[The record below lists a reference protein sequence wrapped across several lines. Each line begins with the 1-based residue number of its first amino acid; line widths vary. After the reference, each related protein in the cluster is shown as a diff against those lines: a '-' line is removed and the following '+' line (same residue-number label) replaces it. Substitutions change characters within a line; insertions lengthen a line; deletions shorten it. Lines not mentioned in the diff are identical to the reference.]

1 MKSAEYPI
9 GPAPSFAIIGYAAR
23 FPGAA
28 DADEFWD
35 VLREGRDAI
44 SEVPADR
51 WDVDEF
57 FDPEPGVP
65 GKIVTRRAGFVD
77 DVTGFDAPFF
87 GMSTREVRLMD
98 PQHRLLLEMAWRAV
112 EHSGTAPTALENTNT
127 GVFVGLATHDYL
139 GMASDELTYPE
150 IEAYMAIGTS
160 NAAAAGRI
168 SYRLGLQGPA
178 VAVDT
183 ACSSSLVAIHQACQ
197 ALQLGECDL
206 ALAGGANVLLTPAT
220 MITFSHAHML
230 APDGNCKTFDAAADG
245 YVRGEGAGVIVIKRL
260 EDAIRDGDRIR
271 AVIRGSAINQDGA
284 SGGLTVP
291 NGVAQQRVI
300 ADALRRAG
308 VAPSDVGYLEA
319 HGTGTSLGDPIEAQA
334 AGAAYGIGREANDP
348 LLIGSAKTNI
358 GHLEAAAGIAGVIK
372 VILSLENE
380 LLPQHRNFQNP
391 SPHIPWDRLLVEVV
405 KEATPWERNG
415 RPRIAGISSFGFA
428 GTNAHVILE
437 EAPERAAAP
446 IETTGEHRSDVADGA
461 APRSDVAD
469 GAAPRFSILPLS
481 ARTPA
486 ALAQVA
492 DLYRSWLSEHP
503 EATLGDVC
511 FTAGVARAHLEHRA
525 ALVVNSREAAVE
537 LLGAVADDRP
547 APGLGRGES
556 HDTPKTAWLFTG
568 QGSQYPGMAR
578 ELFDTE
584 PIFAET
590 LSRCAA
596 VVADVLEKPLLDVIF
611 DVDGPEREETLR
623 QTSYAQPALF
633 AVEMGLARL
642 WQSWGFEPDVVLGH
656 SVGQYSAAC
665 VAGVFSLEDGARLM
679 AERGRLF
686 GSLPAGGRMAAVFT
700 DSARVES
707 LTDEFPSL
715 SVAAYNGANTVLSG
729 PAQDLEKA
737 VAGLVAG
744 GVRCDFLETSHAFH
758 SALLDPILD
767 EFESYASQ
775 FNYKTP
781 QRILIDNRT
790 GAALGRSVKLDGA
803 YWRRHARQPVEF
815 AKSVRTLADMN
826 CKVLLEIGPQPVLTA
841 AALRAWPDPA
851 TAPRA
856 IASLRR
862 NTADHRQIT
871 EAAADAYVL
880 GYLPEF
886 GAFQHGHAR
895 KLDLPTYPFERRQ
908 YWFSDNRDN
917 RDAPNQQPRIGGPR
931 TEAVRLLEDGKIEEL
946 ANLLDGAGGDGQTLN
961 VLTRLAAQH
970 NQQRST
976 QTISDD
982 RYQFRWEKSPTPLSG
997 KETGAG
1003 ITWLLI
1009 GEVSGA
1015 AAPLV
1020 DVLTARGHQHRILG
1034 LPASDADEQQLADA
1048 LRAAAAGALAQE
1060 QTLRIVHVAALDA
1073 GTPSTRS
1080 LLRMQHQVLG
1090 GTQRLFRAA
1099 AAAELRTPIWVV
1111 TRGALRITDA
1121 DTVAPEQSALWGFGR
1136 AAALELPQVWGGLAD
1151 LADAS
1156 ADEWSQFIGRASA
1169 SSDVAVREDQIALR
1183 DQAVYVPRLVRRE
1196 ELPSGKPLEVRD
1208 NATYLVTGGLGSI
1221 GLEIAGYLAARGA
1234 KNLVLT
1240 SRREPSEAARQRI
1253 DALGAQHG
1261 CKVRVVT
1268 ADVADAHDVA
1278 RLLAGVQAE
1287 LPPLAGIV
1295 HAAGEIGTTPLSGLD
1310 DAEVDRVFAGKVW
1323 GAWHLSEAALGDPTL
1338 KLDFFIS
1345 TSSIASVWGGFGQTA
1360 YSAANAFLDGL
1371 AWRLREQG
1379 IAGTSVNFGPWTAG
1393 MADAESRAR
1402 LEQRGIKTLSPAD
1415 ALAGLADV
1423 VAASA
1428 VQGVIA
1434 RIDWA
1439 RFLPLYQQAGRR
1451 AFLAELERE
1460 VPSHLTAS
1468 PAVTQSGKTQ
1478 LVERLTNAPV
1488 QQRKKL
1494 LTDYLRDAVAE
1505 VTRVDVSEIREDA
1518 GFFDLGMDSLMAVEL
1533 RRRMEQGVGKE
1544 IPVTLVMDHPRISDV
1559 ADYLLGEVL
1568 GLNEQVKSAPR
1579 QATTRTDEPIA
1590 IVAVSCRFP
1599 GAPDPE
1605 AFWDLLSGGVDAI
1618 REVPEDRYDIDEFYD
1633 PDPEAAGKTY
1643 TRFGGFLDGID
1654 GFDPEF
1660 FGISPREAVWIEPQ
1674 QRLMLETVWEGL
1686 ERAGYSPAALR
1697 GSRTGIFAGVGANEY
1712 AHLLSSESLDK
1723 IEPYFITGNAL
1734 NAISGRVAF
1743 ALGLEGPA
1751 VAVDTACSSA
1761 LVAVHQAVQA
1771 LHSGDCDLALA
1782 GGVNVL
1788 LSPVTVIAASRAR
1801 MLSPVGRC
1809 KTFDASADGYVRSEG
1824 CGILVLKRLSDAQR
1838 DGDRICAVIP
1848 ASAVNQDG
1856 ASSGLTVPNGGAQ
1869 QRLIGAVLDRAGLE
1883 GGDVDYLEAHGTGT
1897 PLGDPIEVQAAAA
1910 AYGGSR
1916 DADRP
1921 LLMGS
1926 VKSNIGHTES
1936 ASGAA
1941 GLIKVVLSLQNG
1953 VLPRSLHFDKPS
1965 PHIPWDSLPVRVVDE
1980 AIPWQANGRPRRAG
1994 VSSFGF
2000 TGTNAHVLIEEAPEQ
2015 PAALDEGATDVTDG
2029 APEPQGDQA
2038 SVLPLS
2044 ARSPEALVA
2053 VAQRYESWLAAH
2065 PDVAI
2070 EDVCLTAGRGRS
2082 HFEHRAALVVGSVEA
2097 AREGL
2102 AELVQN
2108 RLRPGVVR
2116 GEHTNHP
2123 TTAWLFTGQ
2132 GSQYPGMAR
2141 ELFDAEPVFAETV
2154 TRCAEAVKDIVA
2166 RPLLEVMFATD
2177 RETGGEAGKVLRHT
2191 SFAQPAIFAVEMGL
2205 ARLWQSWGIEP
2216 DVVLGHSVGQYA
2228 AACVAGVFSLED
2240 GARLIAE
2247 RGRLFGS
2254 LPAGGRM
2261 VAVFSDA
2268 KHVEQIA
2275 GEFPRVS
2282 VGAYNGPNTVLSGP
2296 GEDVEHAV
2304 ARFEGDGIRC
2314 TWLETSH
2321 AFHSE
2326 LLDPVLDEFESYAA
2340 QLEFAVPT
2348 LPLVCNRTGA
2358 VLTAQTPIDAQYW
2371 RRHSRQPVQ
2380 FAESVRT
2387 VAALG
2392 CAVLMEIGPQP
2403 VLTGAA
2409 VQVWP
2414 EHLAAPR
2421 AVVSLRKGI
2430 DDRRQ
2435 IADALAAV
2443 YVSGHR
2449 PDFAALHRRPHR
2461 TLELPTYP
2469 FQRRRFWPKTS
2480 GIAIDGPAVSG
2491 ILGSG
2496 KDLASGDSVYTSRLS
2511 VKSQPWLSDHVIY
2524 GTVVVP
2530 GATYAAMALAAVGAP
2545 ARAKDVFFYEPII
2558 LPEKSSREVQL
2569 SLHPLEDGGGS
2580 KFQVHSRPYGER
2592 DAEWSLNAEGT
2603 VVTGIDDSTD
2613 SVDST
2618 AESTS
2623 EEEPVDA
2630 AIERMERMRPH
2641 ELFETFADLEL
2652 AWGPTWSGSLKSLWL
2667 GEGEAIGDVLV
2678 GEELAEQLGTE
2689 PMHPVL
2695 MDLCT
2700 GVAFPAFPALLAAE
2714 QGVSDLFLPLRYG
2727 QVTLKEK
2734 MPRRFYCRARWH
2746 ESALDSETQVFDL
2759 DYLDRDGRHLGGIR
2773 EFTVK
2778 RAPREALLRGL
2789 GGDATRLLY
2798 TLGWHEVPAPPSE
2811 DNTAEAENASGTWL
2825 IAGFDEL
2832 AAKVPGCIP
2841 LHRTTDSE
2849 LLGQVLVQAKESGL
2863 PFSGVVWRA
2872 AAPNPEESSTDIA
2885 ARVEAEIAN
2894 LLSAVHTVQGG
2905 SQNGGVKLPGGLW
2918 IVTEGAV
2925 ATESGEPVDPVQA
2938 ALWGFGRTTI
2948 NEEPALRA
2956 RLVDCDGSPEAVQA
2970 LANLL
2975 VTPIEEPE
2983 IALRQGKLLASRL
2996 LPWARSGHLTVPR
3009 GGDYVLAP
3017 TERGAIDNLRITEK
3031 DVASP
3036 DEGYVQVRVEA
3047 AGLNFR
3053 DVLNVLGLY
3062 PGDPGPIGGD
3072 FAGVVTQL
3080 GEGVTGVEVGQRV
3093 YGSMQG
3099 AFASRFNVPAQ
3110 FLAPIPDG
3118 ISAVEAATIPAAA
3131 LTVRLSFDWAQLK
3144 PGDKVLIHAA
3154 SGGVGLAA
3162 IQMAQ
3167 QFGAEVFATASTF
3180 KRATLRKLGVKYVY
3194 DSRTTDFAD
3203 QILADTDGAGVDV
3216 VLNSLT
3222 SEGFIEATLRATAK
3236 NGRFAEIAKRDIW
3249 TPEQMTEARPDIAY
3263 EIVALDTVMFQEP
3276 ERIRALLTEVSE
3288 GLAKG
3293 EWTPLPAEIYPLTE
3307 ARTAFRR
3314 MQQARHIGKIVCQMP
3329 NPLAP
3334 RPDRTYLITGGLGA
3348 IGLHTAAYL
3357 AQLGAGDIV
3366 LTSRRAPDAA
3376 AQQLIDDI
3384 TERYKTRIHVF
3395 SADIG
3400 EESEV
3405 ANLLQRIR
3413 AELPPLAGV
3422 VHLAGVLDDA
3432 LLGQQSVERF
3442 RTSLAPK
3449 AFGAGY
3455 LDRLTRGDDLDIF
3468 IVSSSVSALF
3478 GSPGQSNY
3486 ATANALLDGLVAQR
3500 RSQGLP
3506 ATGINFGPWAQGGMA
3521 SSEAATANI
3530 SAQGLIPLEPSAALA
3545 ALAEA
3550 IANGTGQATVIKA
3563 NWQRAA
3569 KVLGSS
3575 RPPILD
3581 LVLPSAIGEVT
3592 GDSELL
3598 NQLME
3603 IPVPQRAGFVTEF
3616 LQREVQNFLRLAQ
3629 PPAATNRFLDLGTDS
3644 LMAIELRN
3652 RLHSQ
3657 FGGKFTINATA
3668 VFDYPTIGGLA
3679 EYLVGQLPDA
3689 GSESGDAESVEGP
3702 DVGSESG
3709 EAESVEA
3716 PESKDEPADTSV
3728 HAVTTSG

>member
-1 MKSAEYPI
+1 MASVEGLGESAS
-9 GPAPSFAIIGYAAR
+9 GFAIVGYAAR

-35 VLREGRDAI
+35 VLRHGRDAI
-44 SEVPADR
+44 SEVPQDR
-51 WDVDEF
+51 WDADEF
-57 FDPEPGVP
+57 FDPEPGAP
-65 GKIVTRRAGFVD
+65 GKVVTRRAGFVD

-87 GMSTREVRLMD
+87 GLSTREVRLMD
-98 PQHRLLLEMAWRAV
+98 PQHRILLETAWRAV
-112 EHSGTAPTALENTNT
+112 EHSGYAPTDLAESNT

-197 ALQLGECDL
+197 ALRLGECDL

-220 MITFSHAHML
+220 MITFSSAHML
-230 APDGNCKTFDAAADG
+230 APDGRCKTFDAAADG
-245 YVRGEGAGVIVIKRL
+245 YVRGEGCGVIVIKRL
-260 EDAIRDGDRIR
+260 EDALRDGDRIR

-300 ADALRRAG
+300 ADALKRADLE
-308 VAPSDVGYLEA
+308 PRDVGYLEA

-334 AGAAYGIGREANDP
+334 AGAVLGAGREPDQP
-348 LLIGSAKTNI
+348 LLIGSVKTNI

-380 LLPQHRNFQNP
+380 LLPQHLHFQNP
-391 SPHIPWDRLLVEVV
+391 SPHIPWERLAVEVV
-405 KEATPWERNG
+405 KEATPWKRNG
-415 RPRIAGISSFGFA
+415 QRRIAGISSFGFA

-437 EAPERAAAP
+437 EAPEQAGPAPAAP
-446 IETTGEHRSDVADGA
+446 APAD
-461 APRSDVAD
+461 APGDR
-469 GAAPRFSILPLS
+469 RFSILPLS

-486 ALAQVA
+486 ALMRLA
-492 DLYRSWLSEHP
+492 DEYRAWLGANP
-503 EATLGDVC
+503 EATLADVC
-511 FTAGVARAHLEHRA
+511 FTAGAGRAHLEQRA
-525 ALVVNSREAAVE
+525 ALVVNSRESAME
-537 LLGAVADDRP
+537 LLGALAEERP
-547 APGLGRGES
+547 APGLFRGES

-584 PIFAET
+584 PVFAET
-590 LSRCAA
+590 LTRCAA
-596 VVADVLEKPLLDVIF
+596 AVADILEKPLLDVVF
-611 DVDGPEREETLR
+611 DVDSPDSEATLQ

-633 AVEMGLARL
+633 AVELGLARL
-642 WQSWGFEPDVVLGH
+642 WRSWGFEPDVVLGH

-665 VAGVFSLEDGARLM
+665 VAGVLSIEDGALLM

-686 GSLPAGGRMAAVFT
+686 GSLPSGGRMVAVFT
-700 DSARVES
+700 AAERVER

-729 PAQDLEKA
+729 PAADLDNA
-737 VAGLVAG
+737 VATLSAD
-744 GVRCDFLETSHAFH
+744 GVRCDWLDTSHAFH

-767 EFESYASQ
+767 EFESYAGG
-775 FNYKTP
+775 FEFAAP

-790 GAALGRSVKLDGA
+790 GTALGRSVKLDGA
-803 YWRRHARQPVEF
+803 YWRRHARQPVQF
-815 AKSVRTLADMN
+815 AKSVRTLAEMN
-826 CKVLLEIGPQPVLTA
+826 CKLLLEIGPRPVLTA
-841 AALRAWPDPA
+841 AALGAWPDPA
-851 TAPRA
+851 TAPRV
-856 IASLRR
+856 ITSLRR

-871 EAAADAYVL
+871 EAVADAYVL
-880 GYLPEF
+880 GHLPDF
-886 GAFQHGHAR
+886 AAFRRAHAR

-908 YWFSDNRDN
+908 YWFRDD
-917 RDAPNQQPRIGGPR
+917 RDRPEQPRDTSGPR
-931 TEAVRLLEDGKIEEL
+931 TEAVRLLEDGRIEEL
-946 ANLLDGAGGDGQTLN
+946 AALLGGASDDQHTLQ
-961 VLTRLAAQH
+961 VLTKLAAQH
-970 NQQRST
+970 NQQRTTRS
-976 QTISDD
+976 IGND
-982 RYQFRWEKSPTPLSG
+982 RYEIRWDRSTTPLSG
-997 KETGAG
+997 ADVDEAGSWIVVSDDTETAR
-1003 ITWLLI
+1003 
-1009 GEVSGA
+1009 
-1015 AAPLV
+1015 PLV
-1020 DVLTARGHQHRILG
+1020 DLLAARNQPHRVVG
-1034 LPASDADEQQLADA
+1034 LPASDADEERLAETLRGAATDDA
-1048 LRAAAAGALAQE
+1048 
-1060 QTLRIVHVAALDA
+1060 TLRIVHVAALEA
-1073 GTPSTRS
+1073 GATPSMRS
-1080 LLRMQHQVLG
+1080 LLRMQHRILG
-1090 GTQRLFRAA
+1090 GTRRLFRAV
-1099 AAAELRTPIWVV
+1099 AAAELRSPIWIV
-1111 TRGALRITDA
+1111 TRGAQRVADT
-1121 DTVAPEQSALWGFGR
+1121 DTVAPHQSCLWGFGR
-1136 AAALELPQVWGGLAD
+1136 AAALELPHVWGGLAD
-1151 LADAS
+1151 LSERGDNA
-1156 ADEWSQFIGRASA
+1156 ADEWSALIDRIAAPHGS
-1169 SSDVAVREDQIALR
+1169 AVREDQLALR
-1183 DQAVYVPRLVRRE
+1183 DRAVYAPRLARRVAP
-1196 ELPSGKPLEVRD
+1196 PSGTPPQLRD
-1208 NATYLVTGGLGSI
+1208 HATYLVTGGLGAI
-1221 GLEIAGYLAARGA
+1221 GLEIAGYLAANGA
-1234 KNLVLT
+1234 RHLVLT
-1240 SRREPSEAARQRI
+1240 SRRDPSDATQQRI
-1253 DALGAQHG
+1253 NAVGEQHG
-1261 CKVRVVT
+1261 CQIRVVA

-1278 RLLAGVQAE
+1278 RLLASVQAE
-1287 LPPLAGIV
+1287 LPPLAGVV
-1295 HAAGEIGTTPLSGLD
+1295 HAAGEIGTTPLSALQ

-1323 GAWHLSEAALGDPTL
+1323 GAWHLSEAAADL

-1360 YSAANAFLDGL
+1360 YGAANAFLDAL

-1379 IAGTSVNFGPWTAG
+1379 ILAVSVNFGPWSAG

-1402 LEQRGIKTLSPAD
+1402 LDQRGVRTLSPAD
-1415 ALAGLADV
+1415 ALAGLADA
-1423 VAASA
+1423 VAAA
-1428 VQGVIA
+1428 AGQGLVQGVVA

-1460 VPSHLTAS
+1460 APSLTSTAGPS
-1468 PAVTQSGKTQ
+1468 ATVAGKTE
-1478 LVERLTNAPV
+1478 LVERLTGAPV

-1505 VTRVDVSEIREDA
+1505 VTRVDATEIREDA

-1533 RRRMEQGVGKE
+1533 RRRIEQGVGKE
-1544 IPVTLVMDHPRISDV
+1544 IPATLAMDHPRLSDV
-1559 ADYLLGEVL
+1559 ADYLLRDVL
-1568 GLNEQVKSAPR
+1568 ELGDPGSPKPR
-1579 QATTRTDEPIA
+1579 PQPASVVTTRTDEPIA

-1605 AFWDLLSGGVDAI
+1605 AFWELLSDGIDAI
-1618 REVPEDRYDIDEFYD
+1618 REVPEDRFDIDEFYD
-1633 PDPEAAGKTY
+1633 PDPDVAGKTY
-1643 TRFGGFLDGID
+1643 TRFGGFLDEID

-1674 QRLMLETVWEGL
+1674 QRLMLETAWEGL
-1686 ERAGYSPAALR
+1686 ERAGYAPAALR
-1697 GSRTGIFAGVGANEY
+1697 GSRTGIFVGVAANEY
-1712 AHLLSSESLDK
+1712 AHLLSSEPIDK
-1723 IEPYFITGNAL
+1723 IEPHFITGNAL

-1743 ALGLEGPA
+1743 ALGFEGPA
-1751 VAVDTACSSA
+1751 VAIDTACSST
-1761 LVAVHQAVQA
+1761 LVAVHQACQA
-1771 LHSGDCDLALA
+1771 LHSGDCDMALA

-1788 LSPVTVIAASRAR
+1788 LSPVTVVAASRAR

-1824 CGILVLKRLSDAQR
+1824 CGILVLKRLSDAER

-1848 ASAVNQDG
+1848 GSAVNQDG

-1869 QRLIGAVLDRAGLE
+1869 QRLIGSVLARAGLT
-1883 GGDVDYLEAHGTGT
+1883 GGDIDYLEAHGTGT

-1910 AYGGSR
+1910 AYGDSR

-1926 VKSNIGHTES
+1926 VKTNIGHTES

-1941 GLIKVVLSLQNG
+1941 GLIKVVLSLQHE
-1953 VLPRSLHFDKPS
+1953 VLPQSLHFDEPS
-1965 PHIPWDSLPVRVVDE
+1965 PHIPWDSLPVRVVDT
-1980 AIPWQANGRPRRAG
+1980 AMPWRTNGRPRRAG

-2000 TGTNAHVLIEEAPEQ
+2000 TGTNAHVLVEEAPARAASADRGPADDAATEATAQARDGQ
-2015 PAALDEGATDVTDG
+2015 P
-2029 APEPQGDQA
+2029 
-2038 SVLPLS
+2038 SVLALS

-2053 VAQRYESWLAAH
+2053 LTRRYQKWLTTH
-2065 PDVAI
+2065 PDADLA
-2070 EDVCLTAGRGRS
+2070 EVCLTAGTGRS
-2082 HFEHRAALVVGSVEA
+2082 HFEHRAALVVDSVEG
-2097 AREGL
+2097 AREAL
-2102 AELVQN
+2102 AELAEN

-2116 GEHTNHP
+2116 GEHTHHP

-2132 GSQYPGMAR
+2132 GSQHPGMAR
-2141 ELFDAEPVFAETV
+2141 ELFDTEPVFADTV
-2154 TRCAEAVKDIVA
+2154 TRCADAVDGILPH
-2166 RPLLEVMFATD
+2166 PLLEVLFATD
-2177 RETGGEAGKVLRHT
+2177 RETGGKAGERLRHT
-2191 SFAQPAIFAVEMGL
+2191 SFAQPALFAVEMGL
-2205 ARLWQSWGIEP
+2205 ARLWQSWGIQP

-2240 GARLIAE
+2240 GARLMAE
-2247 RGRLFGS
+2247 RGRMFGS
-2254 LPAGGRM
+2254 LPDGGRM
-2261 VAVFSDA
+2261 VAVFADA
-2268 KHVEQIA
+2268 KRVEQAA

-2296 GEDVEHAV
+2296 GEDLEQIV
-2304 ARFEGDGIRC
+2304 AKCGDEGIRC
-2314 TWLETSH
+2314 TWLQTSH

-2326 LLDPVLDEFESYAA
+2326 LLDPVLDEFEAYAA
-2340 QLEFAVPT
+2340 QFRFAAPT
-2348 LPLVCNRTGA
+2348 MPLVCNRTGA
-2358 VLTAQTPIDAQYW
+2358 VLTTQTPLDAQYW

-2392 CAVLMEIGPQP
+2392 CSVLMEIGPQP

-2414 EHLAAPR
+2414 EHLSAPR
-2421 AVVSLRKGI
+2421 AIVSLRKGVG
-2430 DDRRQ
+2430 DRRQ
-2435 IADALAAV
+2435 IADALAAA
-2443 YVSGHR
+2443 YVGGLR
-2449 PDFAALHRRPHR
+2449 PDFTALHGQPRRAV
-2461 TLELPTYP
+2461 ELPTYP
-2469 FQRRRFWPKTS
+2469 FQRRRFWPKTA
-2480 GIAIDGPAVSG
+2480 GIAADG
-2491 ILGSG
+2491 GSG
-2496 KDLASGDSVYTSRLS
+2496 PSSGLLGNAKDLASGDSVYTSRLS

-2545 ARAKDVFFYEPII
+2545 ARVKDVFFYEPII

-2569 SLHPLEDGGGS
+2569 TLHPLQDGAES
-2580 KFQVHSRPYGER
+2580 TFQVHSRPYGER
-2592 DAEWSLNAEGT
+2592 GAEWSLNAEGT
-2603 VVTGIDDSTD
+2603 VLAGADDEPASEGDPIDET
-2613 SVDST
+2613 
-2618 AESTS
+2618 
-2623 EEEPVDA
+2623 
-2630 AIERMERMRPH
+2630 IERLNRMRPQ

-2667 GEGEAIGDVLV
+2667 GEGEAIGDILV
-2678 GEELAEQLGTE
+2678 GEELAEQLGGE

-2714 QGVSDLFLPLRYG
+2714 QGVNDLFLPLRYG
-2727 QVTLKEK
+2727 QVALREK

-2746 ESALDSETQVFDL
+2746 SSELNAETQVFDL
-2759 DYLDRDGRHLGGIR
+2759 DFVDRDGRQLGGIR

-2798 TLGWHEVPAPPSE
+2798 TLGWHEVPPP
-2811 DNTAEAENASGTWL
+2811 ASDDAGEPAGTWL

-2841 LHRTTDSE
+2841 LDRANDRDP
-2849 LLGQVLVQAKESGL
+2849 LGQVLTQAHERGL
-2863 PFSGVVWRA
+2863 PFSGVVWRSK
-2872 AAPNPEESSTDIA
+2872 APNGEETSADVT
-2885 ARVEAEIAN
+2885 ARLETEIAN
-2894 LLSAVHTVQGG
+2894 LLSAVHTVQRGE
-2905 SQNGGVKLPGGLW
+2905 VKLPGGLW
-2918 IVTEGAV
+2918 IVTERAV
-2925 ATESGEPVDPVQA
+2925 ATESGEPVDPAQA

-2956 RLVDCDGSPEAVQA
+2956 KLVDCDGSPEAVRA
-2970 LANLL
+2970 LAALL
-2975 VTPIEEPE
+2975 ASPVDEPE
-2983 IALRQGKLLASRL
+2983 LAVRQGKLLASRL

-3009 GGDYVLAP
+3009 GRDFALAP
-3017 TERGAIDNLRITEK
+3017 TERGAIDNLRLTEA
-3031 DVASP
+3031 DVPAP

-3080 GEGVTGVEVGQRV
+3080 GDGVTGVEVGQRV

-3099 AFASRFNVPAQ
+3099 AFSSRFNVPAQ

-3118 ISAVEAATIPAAA
+3118 VSAVEAATIPAAA

-3162 IQMAQ
+3162 VQMAQ
-3167 QFGAEVFATASTF
+3167 RFGAEVFATASTF
-3180 KRATLRKLGVKYVY
+3180 KRATLRKLGVKHVY

-3222 SEGFIEATLRATAK
+3222 SEGFIEATLRATAH

-3249 TPEQMTEARPDIAY
+3249 TPEQMAEARPDIAY
-3263 EIVALDTVMFQEP
+3263 EIVALDTVMLTEP
-3276 ERIRALLTEVSE
+3276 DRIRDLLTEVSQ
-3288 GLAKG
+3288 GLADG

-3307 ARTAFRR
+3307 ARAAFRR
-3314 MQQARHIGKIVCQMP
+3314 MQQARHIGKIVVQIP
-3329 NPLAP
+3329 NPLQP
-3334 RPDRTYLITGGLGA
+3334 RPDRSYLITGGLGA
-3348 IGLHTAAYL
+3348 IGLHTASYL

-3366 LTSRRAPDAA
+3366 LTSRREPGADA
-3376 AQQLIDDI
+3376 QRLIEEI
-3384 TERYKTRIHVF
+3384 TERYKCRVHVF
-3395 SADIG
+3395 AADVG
-3400 EESEV
+3400 DESEV
-3405 ANLLQRIR
+3405 ATLLERIR
-3413 AELPPLAGV
+3413 SELPPLAGV
-3422 VHLAGVLDDA
+3422 AHLAGVLDDA
-3432 LLGQQSVERF
+3432 LLSQQTLERF
-3442 RTSLAPK
+3442 RTTLAPK
-3449 AFGAGY
+3449 ALGAY
-3455 LDRLTRGDDLDIF
+3455 HLDRLTKDDELDFF
-3468 IVSSSVSALF
+3468 IVSSSVSSLF

-3486 ATANALLDGLVAQR
+3486 ATANALLDGLVAR
-3500 RSQGLP
+3500 RRAHGLP
-3506 ATGINFGPWAQGGMA
+3506 ATGVNFGPWAQGGMA

-3530 SAQGLIPLEPSAALA
+3530 SAQGLIPLEPSAALG
-3545 ALAEA
+3545 ALAEVV
-3550 IANGTGQATVIKA
+3550 ANGTGQATVLKA

-3581 LVLPSAIGEVT
+3581 LVLPSAAGEVT

-3598 NQLME
+3598 KQLME

-3616 LQREVQNFLRLAQ
+3616 LQREVQNFLRLAS
-3629 PPAATNRFLDLGTDS
+3629 PPAASSRFLDLGTDS

-3679 EYLVGQLPDA
+3679 EYLVAQLPDA
-3689 GSESGDAESVEGP
+3689 EPEPVE
-3702 DVGSESG
+3702 
-3709 EAESVEA
+3709 EAS
-3716 PESKDEPADTSV
+3716 
-3728 HAVTTSG
+3728 